1 MRKDMIAM
9 LLLAGCTNPPITL
22 VEFPAEDWYP
32 KPAPGIV
39 INEDQPF
46 RIIYKEV
53 ATRTRSCVMRYHNQ
67 ETELVAKLECL
78 KQLKQ

>member
-1 MRKDMIAM
+1 MRKRLTA
-9 LLLAGCTNPPITL
+9 LAFLAGCTNPPITL
-22 VEFPAEDWYP
+22 VEFPQEDWYP
-32 KPAPGIV
+32 KPAPGII

-53 ATRTRSCVMRYHNQ
+53 ATSTRTCVMRYHNQ